1 MEAHIFC
8 EACYD
13 RWIRDGGNHITCC
26 NGCYS
31 NYIALANQKFSSPLT
46 FTFGNVSCKVCQNIV
61 NACVKEK
68 MDDALKK

>member
-8 EACYD
+8 EACYE

-31 NYIALANQKFSSPLT
+31 KYIRLAKEKIASH
-46 FTFGNVSCKVCQNIV
+46 TFGTVNCKVCQNIV
-61 NACVKEK
+61 NACVKEMMELNK
-68 MDDALKK
+68 